1 MRIFAMVIAL
11 VLSVVTANAEPITR
25 EQARKQAEK
34 FMSGK
39 KKAVKLEAVTS
50 VKKGWGEKDD
60 GIGILYI

>member
-1 MRIFAMVIAL
+1 MVVAL

-39 KKAVKLEAVTS
+39 KRAVKLEAVTRS
-50 VKKGWGEKDD
+50 SM
-60 GIGILYI
+60 